1 MIFNL
6 DRIPSSFRDAITELG
21 DLLPISAD
29 KNGIL
34 LEIEKSDVFS
44 VTKNDTH
51 AKITYTKESEIFLG
65 LRYIA
70 QQQGDIQKD
79 QKAKISNMILMCD
92 CSRGSVMNTDSVKKM
107 IRLLSICG
115 LHSLMLYTEDTYEVD
130 GEPFFGYMRGRYSKA
145 ELRELDAYALR
156 FGITLIPCIQ
166 TLAHLNGITR
176 WGHQYGNIIDNA
188 DILMVGEERTY
199 TLIDNMFKSIS
210 ECFTTRLVNI
220 GMDEAWLLGAGKYL
234 GKNGHEGRSEIMKKH
249 LARVLE
255 IAKKYDFEV
264 AIWSDMFFRPL
275 SPDNNYYNLEPIPQS
290 VYDSVPKDVKL
301 IYWDYYKLD
310 KSIYLTHL
318 DRHLSFGN
326 EIWFSG
332 STFTNFRFSYDG
344 KKAESTLLPAFEACT
359 QKGIQTYI
367 ITQWG
372 DDGGECSMFSP
383 LPTLM
388 KLGAM
393 NYGEDADGI
402 DLGMKAVTGL
412 TYSEFNSMDIPKDRY
427 LYYSDPF
434 SGIYDTS
441 VEDGYEANYPIYAKA
456 IADAEEKAT
465 NFKYLFTMRRR
476 YCELMELKYALGA
489 KTRQYYKSG
498 DKDALRELIQSAYI
512 PLADKIK
519 SFHEAYKEEWFE
531 ENKPFGFEIQD
542 LRNGGLIFRINACR
556 ERLEAYLEGKTA
568 SIPELEE
575 DLLDVN
581 GSATHGKR
589 MIKYNVKHALNVSVN
604 MF

>member
-1 MIFNL
+1 MILNL
-6 DRIPSSFRDAITELG
+6 DKISSSYRDAIMELG
-21 DLLPISAD
+21 DLLPFSID

-34 LEIEKSDVFS
+34 LDIEKSDTFS
-44 VTKNDTH
+44 VTKNDTY
-51 AKITYTKESEIFLG
+51 AKISYTKESEIFLG

-70 QQQGDIQKD
+70 QQNGDIQKE

-92 CSRGSVMNTDSVKKM
+92 CSRGSVMNTNSVKKM
-107 IRLLSICG
+107 IRLLSVCG

-145 ELRELDAYALR
+145 ELKELDAYALR
-156 FGITLIPCIQ
+156 YGITLIPCIQ

-176 WGHQYGNIIDNA
+176 WGHQYGNIIDNS

-210 ECFTTRLVNI
+210 ECFTTRCVNI

-234 GKNGHEGRSEIMKKH
+234 GKNGYESRSEIMKKH
-249 LARVLE
+249 LTKVLE
-255 IAKKYDFEV
+255 IAKKYKFEV
-264 AIWSDMFFRPL
+264 AVWSDMFFRPL

-310 KSIYLTHL
+310 KNIYLTHL

-344 KKAESTLLPAFEACT
+344 KKAESTLLPAFEACIE
-359 QKGIQTYI
+359 KGIQTYV

-372 DDGGECSMFSP
+372 DDGGECSMFSS

-388 KLGAM
+388 KLSAL
-393 NYGEDADGI
+393 NYGEEPDGI
-402 DLGMKAVTGL
+402 DLGMKAITGL

-427 LYYSDPF
+427 LYYSDPI

-441 VEDGYEANYPIYAKA
+441 VEEGYEKN
-456 IADAEEKAT
+456 
-465 NFKYLFTMRRR
+465 
-476 YCELMELKYALGA
+476 
-489 KTRQYYKSG
+489 
-498 DKDALRELIQSAYI
+498 
-512 PLADKIK
+512 
-519 SFHEAYKEEWFE
+519 
-531 ENKPFGFEIQD
+531 
-542 LRNGGLIFRINACR
+542 
-556 ERLEAYLEGKTA
+556 
-568 SIPELEE
+568 
-575 DLLDVN
+575 
-581 GSATHGKR
+581 
-589 MIKYNVKHALNVSVN
+589 
-604 MF
+604 